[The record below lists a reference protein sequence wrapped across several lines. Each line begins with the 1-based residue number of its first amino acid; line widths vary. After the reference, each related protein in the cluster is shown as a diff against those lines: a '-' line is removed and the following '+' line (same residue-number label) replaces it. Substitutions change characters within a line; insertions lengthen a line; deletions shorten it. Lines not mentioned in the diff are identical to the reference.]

1 MAPSHPGTTGA
12 IRLRAVDPAS
22 RGGRTRRPLPVL
34 LSIALPWAWFLVRDV
49 GGPVDAIAVGL
60 PLIGV
65 SAIVSGAI
73 VAVITRRAWPLAA
86 GTSIFMVCALAVVAP
101 RLPREGAPP
110 DPAMRIVMANVWDA
124 NPTPQAVLASMLER
138 EPDVM
143 VAVEMPSDE
152 FYEAMTSSA
161 SAAALAWTVDDG
173 ELGVWSRFPVRE
185 LGDLGLPPARV
196 MRVGVD
202 APGSPFVLY
211 VVHALNPLRDTSFGD
226 QRRFTDDL
234 LAAIESESRPVVVAG
249 DFNMSDRVVSYRAMD
264 AALTD
269 AMRVGE
275 AGRTTYAEG
284 LWTAVLLRIDHI
296 FVDHTW
302 CADRAGTF
310 VTAGS
315 DHRGVEAAVGP
326 CV

>member
-1 MAPSHPGTTGA
+1 
-12 IRLRAVDPAS
+12 
-22 RGGRTRRPLPVL
+22 VL
-34 LSIALPWAWFLVRDV
+34 FVVALPWVWFLVRDA
-49 GGPVDAIAVGL
+49 GGPLDAVAVGL

-73 VAVITRRAWPLAA
+73 VAVIAGRAWPLAT
-86 GTSIFMVCALAVVAP
+86 GTSIFVVCALAVIAP
-101 RLPREGAPP
+101 RFPRDGAPP

-124 NPTPQAVLASMLER
+124 NRAPEAVPASMLER
-138 EPDVM
+138 QPDVM
-143 VAVEMPSDE
+143 VAVEMPSDA
-152 FYEAMTSSA
+152 FYDAMTSSA
-161 SAAALAWTVDDG
+161 HAAALPRTVDDG

-202 APGSPFVLY
+202 APGTPFVLY
-211 VVHALNPLRDTSFGD
+211 VVHALNPLRDTSFTD

-234 LAAIESESRPVVVAG
+234 LAAIASETRPVVVAG

-264 AALTD
+264 ATLTD

-275 AGRTTYAEG
+275 AGRPTYAGG
-284 LWTAVLLRIDHI
+284 LWTTMLLRIDHI
-296 FVDHTW
+296 FVDRTW
-302 CADRAGTF
+302 CADAAGTF

-315 DHRGVEAAVGP
+315 DHRGVQAEVGP
-326 CV
+326 CS